1 MLIIRGHHL
10 LCLRYFQGKGYSKKF
25 VEKMGGIE
33 SSLKSNPRQKIVVIN
48 SCDAICDSCPHQ
60 RENKCCRSFI
70 GSNEEAEAKD
80 NRILSALSLKP
91 GDKISFTEVQ
101 KKLEALLKEKDLVQ
115 FCGECSWLF
124 ICLKNQA
131 SNIFFI

>member
-48 SCDAICDSCPHQ
+48 SCDAICDS
-60 RENKCCRSFI
+60 
-70 GSNEEAEAKD
+70 
-80 NRILSALSLKP
+80 
-91 GDKISFTEVQ
+91 
-101 KKLEALLKEKDLVQ
+101 
-115 FCGECSWLF
+115 GECSWLF

-131 SNIFFI
+131 SNNYKK